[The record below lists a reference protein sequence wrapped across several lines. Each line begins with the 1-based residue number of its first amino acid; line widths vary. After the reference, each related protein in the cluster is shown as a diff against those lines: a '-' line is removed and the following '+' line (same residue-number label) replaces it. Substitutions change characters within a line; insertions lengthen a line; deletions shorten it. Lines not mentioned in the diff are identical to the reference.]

1 MSLPN
6 SSHVAYYRAA
16 FGYRL
21 RQIYIVFLFL
31 QNNRLNFIELP
42 IGIEIFL
49 IVLLCDGSVLI
60 FLMYFLWKII
70 EIIGGL

>member
-6 SSHVAYYRAA
+6 PSRVAHYRAA

-42 IGIEIFL
+42 MGIEIFL
-49 IVLLCDGSVLI
+49 IVSLCDGPVLI
-60 FLMYFLWKII
+60 F
-70 EIIGGL
+70 

>member
-6 SSHVAYYRAA
+6 PSRAA
-16 FGYRL
+16 HDRALLGRST

-49 IVLLCDGSVLI
+49 IVSLCDGPVLI
-60 FLMYFLWKII
+60 F
-70 EIIGGL
+70 

>member
-6 SSHVAYYRAA
+6 PTRVAHDRALL
-16 FGYRL
+16 GRST

-42 IGIEIFL
+42 IGIEIFMM
-49 IVLLCDGSVLI
+49 ISLCDGTVLI
-60 FLMYFLWKII
+60 F
-70 EIIGGL
+70 